1 MSDLLQQFLT
11 TPSPIFEGADYT
23 LIQACAVERLAQT
36 LKHSEG
42 GENFAMST
50 VYALLNTLYS
60 HNTKD
65 KGVADGQAIL
75 IQENVIAAISKI
87 ASVFKSEKITPLVL
101 SMLAQQVRHHSLKLD
116 CVIVASLTDIA
127 LTGSESSFND
137 ITQILSNLSKST
149 SGPDSKHASKELSDA
164 VCCVF
169 YVFIDADKMCYVHLT
184 LNNSLYTLSSCH
196 RSTTACCASPRSSAP
211 APSSITRT

>member
-1 MSDLLQQFLT
+1 MKGIGLLIPFFVSLFVSCDSFKETTKGMSDLLQQFLT

-36 LKHSEG
+36 LKYSEG

-65 KGVADGQAIL
+65 KGAAHGQAIL

-149 SGPDSKHASKELSDA
+149 SGSDSKHASKELSDA

-169 YVFIDADKMCYVHLT
+169 FMFIIADK
-184 LNNSLYTLSSCH
+184 N
-196 RSTTACCASPRSSAP
+196 
-211 APSSITRT
+211 